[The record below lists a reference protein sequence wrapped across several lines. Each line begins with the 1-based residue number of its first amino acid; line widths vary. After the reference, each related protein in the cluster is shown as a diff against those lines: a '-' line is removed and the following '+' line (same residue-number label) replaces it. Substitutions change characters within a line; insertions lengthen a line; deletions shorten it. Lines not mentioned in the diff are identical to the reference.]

1 MILVI
6 EPQFC
11 NCWPSI
17 SRYNM
22 VLWLLEFSMQ
32 PHCILLVGVYTL
44 ASKFQGPNTERS
56 GADDGHDACR
66 WDVRSCGDL
75 CNVIQSSMGDEIN
88 AWYNRCTCD
97 LKAIFG

>member
-6 EPQFC
+6 VPQCC

-17 SRYNM
+17 SRYNT

-44 ASKFQGPNTERS
+44 ASKFQGPNTYK
-56 GADDGHDACR
+56 
-66 WDVRSCGDL
+66 DL
-75 CNVIQSSMGDEIN
+75 VLITVMMPVIGMFVVVE
-88 AWYNRCTCD
+88 TC
-97 LKAIFG
+97 AIK